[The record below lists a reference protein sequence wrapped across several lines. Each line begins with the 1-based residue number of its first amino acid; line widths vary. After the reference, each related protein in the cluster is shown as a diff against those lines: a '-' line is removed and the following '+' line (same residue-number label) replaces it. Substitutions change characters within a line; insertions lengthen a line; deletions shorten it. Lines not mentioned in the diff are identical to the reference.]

1 MSALPPTDLD
11 YRESETRGSRPQSR
25 VSELVSPYWRSSE
38 APLSAAMAAVIIG
51 LSFTGVYIG
60 VWSNQWSGRFY
71 DAIGAARF
79 ATIPHL
85 LLSFLGVVLV
95 AATLVLIGYVLHELL
110 VLRWR
115 TWLTRHLIDAW
126 TARDSYFRI
135 ERDKLFDNADQR
147 IAEDVRLFV
156 STTLRLSFSIISV
169 PVSAFTFSVVL
180 WRLTGT
186 YTLHAGGTTLSIP
199 GYMVFAVFAYTGA
212 TLLITHVTGRRLM
225 FLNAHQQRVEADF
238 RAMMLQIRDGAEQVA
253 FYDGAA
259 TEATRLKRSFALVRG
274 NALDIIRVTSMV
286 MFSTQVPGQIS
297 SILPALLAL
306 PQMAAHGLT
315 VGWLMRVSS
324 AFGSVAGTLAFFP
337 QCYQEFATLRAV
349 TRRLLTLLDATHAQA
364 ASLPASLPASPAAPG
379 EATAPRLTLR
389 RHDGP
394 GIAVGA
400 LRLTDQHGATLAGT
414 PAFAIAAGSHHLIR
428 GRSGSGKSTLLRAMA
443 GIWPYGE
450 GQLSMPP
457 REALMFVPQRSYIA
471 TGSLRDA
478 LAYPLTGDTLD
489 AARADAVLRRCG
501 LAHYADSLDVVDRWA
516 HRLSGGEQQRLAFAR
531 ILLQRPTYLF
541 LDEATSALDEASE
554 RTLYRTVL
562 DALPHA
568 TVISVAHRPGVAAFH
583 EHVIELG
590 VHAAAKRETIDEG

>member
-25 VSELVSPYWRSSE
+25 VSELVLPYWRSSE
-38 APLSAAMAAVIIG
+38 APTSAAMAAVIIG
-51 LSFTGVYIG
+51 LSFTSVYIG

-79 ATIPHL
+79 AAIPHL

-126 TARDSYFRI
+126 TAGDSYFRI

-180 WRLTGT
+180 WKLTGA
-186 YTLHAGGTTLSIP
+186 YTLHAGGATLSIP
-199 GYMVFAVFAYTGA
+199 GYMVLAVFAYTGA

-238 RAMMLQIRDGAEQVA
+238 RAMMLQLREGAEQVA
-253 FYDGAA
+253 FYGGAA

-349 TRRLLTLLDATHAQA
+349 TRRLLTLLDATRAQA
-364 ASLPASLPASPAAPG
+364 ASPAAPG
-379 EATAPRLTLR
+379 EAAAPRLALR

-394 GIAVGA
+394 GIAAGA
-400 LRLTDQHGATLAGT
+400 LRLTDQNGATLART
-414 PAFAIAAGSHHLIR
+414 PAFVIAAGSHHLIR

-450 GQLSMPP
+450 GALSMPP

-489 AARADAVLRRCG
+489 TARADAVLRRCG

-531 ILLQRPTYLF
+531 ILLQRPAYLF
-541 LDEATSALDEASE
+541 LDEATSALDETSE
-554 RTLYRTVL
+554 RTLYRTML

-568 TVISVAHRPGVAAFH
+568 TVVSVAHRPGVAAFH

-590 VHAAAKRETIDEG
+590 MHTAAPLETAGEG

>member
-1 MSALPPTDLD
+1 MSALSPTDLD
-11 YRESETRGSRPQSR
+11 YRESEMRGSRPQSR
-25 VSELVSPYWRSSE
+25 VSELVLPYWRSSE
-38 APLSAAMAAVIIG
+38 APTSAAMAAVIIG

-60 VWSNQWSGRFY
+60 VWNNQWSGRFY

-79 ATIPHL
+79 AAIPHL

-126 TARDSYFRI
+126 TAGDSYFRI

-180 WRLTGT
+180 WKLTGA

-199 GYMVFAVFAYTGA
+199 GYMVLAVFAYTGA
-212 TLLITHVTGRRLM
+212 TLLITHLTGRRLM

-238 RAMMLQIRDGAEQVA
+238 RAMMLQMRDGAEQVA
-253 FYDGAA
+253 FYGGAA

-324 AFGSVAGTLAFFP
+324 AFGSVAATLAFFP

-349 TRRLLTLLDATHAQA
+349 TRRLLTLLDATREQA
-364 ASLPASLPASPAAPG
+364 ASPGAPG
-379 EATAPRLTLR
+379 EAAAPRLALR

-400 LRLTDQHGATLAGT
+400 LRLTDLNGGTLART
-414 PAFAIAAGSHHLIR
+414 PAFAIEAGSHHLIR

-450 GQLSMPP
+450 GALSMPP

-489 AARADAVLRRCG
+489 AAHADAVLRRCG

-531 ILLQRPTYLF
+531 ILLQRPACLF
-541 LDEATSALDEASE
+541 LDEATSALDETAE
-554 RTLYRTVL
+554 RALYRTML

-568 TVISVAHRPGVAAFH
+568 TVVSVAHRPGVAAFH

-590 VHAAAKRETIDEG
+590 MHAAAPLETAAEG

>member
-1 MSALPPTDLD
+1 MSAPSPTDLD
-11 YRESETRGSRPQSR
+11 YRESETRGSRPHSR
-25 VSELVSPYWRSSE
+25 VSELVLPYWRSSE
-38 APLSAAMAAVIIG
+38 APLSVAMALVIIG

-79 ATIPHL
+79 GTIPHL

-95 AATLVLIGYVLHELL
+95 AATLALAGYVLHELL

-126 TARDSYFRI
+126 TQRDSYFRI

-156 STTLRLSFSIISV
+156 STTLRLGFSIISV

-180 WRLTGT
+180 WKLTGA
-186 YTLHAGGTTLSIP
+186 YTLQAGGTTLSIP
-199 GYMVFAVFAYTGA
+199 GYMVIAVFVYTGV

-238 RAMMLQIRDGAEQVA
+238 RAMMLQIRDSAEQVA

-259 TEATRLKRSFALVRG
+259 TEASRLKHSFTLVRG

-349 TRRLLTLLDATHAQA
+349 TRRLLTLLDATQ
-364 ASLPASLPASPAAPG
+364 APG
-379 EATAPRLTLR
+379 ASGASDEANEATAPRLTLR
-389 RHDGP
+389 RHDGT
-394 GIAVGA
+394 GLAVSA
-400 LRLTDQHGATLAGT
+400 LRLTDQRGATLART
-414 PAFAIAAGSHHLIR
+414 PAFAVKAGSRHLIR

-457 REALMFVPQRSYIA
+457 RATLMFVPQRSYIA

-478 LAYPLTGDTLD
+478 LAYPRTGDTLD
-489 AARADAVLRRCG
+489 AAQAEAVLQRCG
-501 LAHYADSLDVVDRWA
+501 LGHHAGSLDAVDRWA

-531 ILLQRPTYLF
+531 ILLQQPACLF

-554 RTLYRTVL
+554 RALYQTVL
-562 DALPHA
+562 DALPHT
-568 TVISVAHRPGVAAFH
+568 TVISVAHRPAVAAFH

-590 VHAAAKRETIDEG
+590 VHAAAPRRTADEV